1 MGIVIENLNFG
12 YTPEKNVLSDISIR
26 IEEPGLYC
34 IIGPNG
40 VGKSTLVRCISKLLQ
55 PTSGKILINDK
66 NIKLYIGSI

>member
-40 VGKSTLVRCISKLLQ
+40 VGKSTLVR
-55 PTSGKILINDK
+55 
-66 NIKLYIGSI
+66 